1 MLIGMW
7 PLHGLCGTW
16 GVIGDQALGGLGGVR
31 FTAQLIGSAMGV
43 V

>member
-16 GVIGDQALGGLGGVR
+16 GVIGDQALGGVR